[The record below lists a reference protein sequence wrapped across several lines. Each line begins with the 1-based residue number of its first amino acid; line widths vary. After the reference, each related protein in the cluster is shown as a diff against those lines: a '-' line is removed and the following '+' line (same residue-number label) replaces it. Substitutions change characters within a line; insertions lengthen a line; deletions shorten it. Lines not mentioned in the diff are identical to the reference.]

1 MTINKILTYLF
12 YFFTLLSTL
21 GVFIHC
27 NYLYVIAKIAIL
39 PCILIFYFRI
49 SKKINFFFLTV
60 LAFFYVIDI
69 LVILEIDNFLLFA
82 GILLNTNHVLLLLTA
97 IRNTE
102 NIKIDFLTLAFSLF
116 MFLLGFS
123 IQYILYDLMLVNNQN
138 IALFV
143 IYSGILLCTFNSLA
157 LYNYLMRNSYINF
170 YFGFGCLSIGLVY
183 ATFYVYKYVLYLDFL
198 KSSSLIFEVIAYY
211 LFVSFMLAN
220 EKLVLKRMKSN
231 SLL

>member
-1 MTINKILTYLF
+1 MTLNKILIYLCC
-12 YFFTLLSTL
+12 FFTLLSIL
-21 GVFIHC
+21 GVFAHC
-27 NYLYVIAKIAIL
+27 DNLYAVAKMAIL
-39 PCILIFYFRI
+39 PCVLIFYFRI
-49 SKKINFFFLTV
+49 SKKINFFFLIV
-60 LAFFYVIDI
+60 LAFFYVINV
-69 LVILEIDNFLLFA
+69 LLILEIDNFLLFA
-82 GILLNTNHVLLLLTA
+82 GILLNMNHVLLLWTA

-102 NIKIDFLTLAFSLF
+102 KIKIDFLTLAFTCF

-123 IQYILYDLMLVNNQN
+123 IQYILYDLMVVSNQN

-143 IYSGILLCTFNSLA
+143 LYSGILLCTFNSLA

-198 KSSSLIFEVIAYY
+198 KISSLIFEVIAYY
-211 LFVSFMLAN
+211 LFVNFMLAN

-231 SLL
+231 SVL